1 MKYAHKAIALSLA
14 LILAAPMIQLISAAP
29 AAAGNWTAS
38 TPDDLNGNSVVASG
52 SSTETVDAA
61 GNVTTCTE
69 STTTYTSLA
78 TGKVVKVI
86 KRKRCITKKGKLPN
100 QQVLHLTSAEVTTTN
115 NDDGTS
121 SVISHDVTNDG
132 NTSKTSDSAQQ
143 YSQPDGQGDLM
154 GGDATRTNFDGK
166 NTTKEHDKW
175 DPAKGQWVAVNDAP
189 HKMKLLLPILGAAA
203 LIFGLAHH
211 GNGSDQ
217 PVNRTPSPRLSP
229 AASTPRWQT
238 PCSSHT

>member
-38 TPDDLNGNSVVASG
+38 TPDDLNGNSIVASG
-52 SSTETVDAA
+52 SSTETVDGA

-100 QQVLHLTSAEVTTTN
+100 QQVLHLTSAEVQTVN

-121 SVISHDVTNDG
+121 TVVSHDQTNDG
-132 NTSKTSDSAQQ
+132 NTSKSSDNTQQ
-143 YSQPDGQGDLM
+143 YSKPDGQGDLM

-189 HKMKLLLPILGAAA
+189 HRMKLLLPILGAAA

-211 GNGSDQ
+211 NGSDQ
-217 PVNRTPSPRLSP
+217 PVQPNTQQPQTEP
-229 AASTPRWQT
+229 AR
-238 PCSSHT
+238 

>member
-38 TPDDLNGNSVVASG
+38 TPDNGNGNSIAASG
-52 SSTETVDAA
+52 SSTDTVNPD
-61 GNVTTCTE
+61 GSITTCTE
-69 STTTYTSLA
+69 STTVFTSLK
-78 TGKVVKVI
+78 TGQVVQTI

-121 SVISHDVTNDG
+121 TVVSHDQTNDG
-132 NTSKTSDSAQQ
+132 NTSKSSDSTQQ
-143 YSQPDGQGDLM
+143 YSQPDGQGDLT
-154 GGDATRTNFDGK
+154 GGDATRTNSDGK

-175 DPAKGQWVAVNDAP
+175 DPAKGWVAVNDAP

-211 GNGSDQ
+211 NGSDQ
-217 PVNRTPSPRLSP
+217 PVQVNPQP
-229 AASTPRWQT
+229 QT
-238 PCSSHT
+238 EPGR

>member
-38 TPDDLNGNSVVASG
+38 TPDNGNGNSITASG
-52 SSTETVDAA
+52 SSTDTVNPD
-61 GNVTTCTE
+61 GSITTCTE
-69 STTTYTSLA
+69 STTVFTSLK
-78 TGKVVKVI
+78 TGQVVQTI

-121 SVISHDVTNDG
+121 TVVSHDQTNDG
-132 NTSKTSDSAQQ
+132 NTSKSSDSTQQ
-143 YSQPDGQGDLM
+143 YSQPDGQGDLT

-175 DPAKGQWVAVNDAP
+175 DPSKGWVAVNDAP

-211 GNGSDQ
+211 TGSDQ
-217 PVNRTPSPRLSP
+217 PVQANPQP
-229 AASTPRWQT
+229 QT
-238 PCSSHT
+238 EPGR